1 MFDLGPQVLI
11 LTIIYEKYTK
21 IAFVAS
27 LGGPEEQYSVL
38 QFRIYAIEDY
48 NVNQCLV

>member
-1 MFDLGPQVLI
+1 MFDLGSQILI
-11 LTIIYEKYTK
+11 LTVIYEKYTK

-27 LGGPEEQYSVL
+27 LGGPEEQYCVF

-48 NVNQCLV
+48 NVNLCLV